1 MKTSKNEQ
9 LCSEYAV
16 PPFVP
21 HCIHATIQ
29 EGGATIPKKKQNK
42 TPEETEIEESNDVLK
57 DMVRSLNELPTDVLQ
72 QLLDNLD
79 AIEKYNKE
87 HPEELKKDRKE
98 ENDE

>member
-1 MKTSKNEQ
+1 M
-9 LCSEYAV
+9 
-16 PPFVP
+16 
-21 HCIHATIQ
+21 
-29 EGGATIPKKKQNK
+29 PKKKQNK

-87 HPEELKKDRKE
+87 HPEKLKKDRKE
-98 ENDE
+98 ESDE

>member
-1 MKTSKNEQ
+1 M
-9 LCSEYAV
+9 
-16 PPFVP
+16 
-21 HCIHATIQ
+21 
-29 EGGATIPKKKQNK
+29 PKKKLNK

-72 QLLDNLD
+72 QLLDNLE

-87 HPEELKKDRKE
+87 HPEEFKKDPKE